1 MPLAAS
7 VTKDPRVSAGEPWWA
22 TLPTHFIDTAAPTKR
37 RPVRNKPIEG
47 LAKTAVRI
55 PANRGARAKLAW
67 IVAVISEFARGR
79 SFFLTM
85 LGSRAYRAPSNM
97 VDMVPITKAR
107 ARIVPT
113 SRVSADAVAER

>member
-1 MPLAAS
+1 IKPTSGLPTAAALVSNRSRGPAHRERLPLAPS

-85 LGSRAYRAPSNM
+85 LGSRAYRAP
-97 VDMVPITKAR
+97 
-107 ARIVPT
+107 
-113 SRVSADAVAER
+113 